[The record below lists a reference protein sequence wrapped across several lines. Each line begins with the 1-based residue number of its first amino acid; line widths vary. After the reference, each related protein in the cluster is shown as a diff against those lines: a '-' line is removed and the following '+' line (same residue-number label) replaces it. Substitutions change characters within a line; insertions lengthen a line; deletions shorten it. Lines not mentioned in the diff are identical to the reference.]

1 VTAYSPYQAF
11 PNQAPPTL
19 TTQPPPVFVAVADP
33 GPQRPS
39 TVFFR
44 HILVIPQSF
53 VLSILSLAAGIVA
66 FIGWWG
72 ALFTG
77 QLPGFAVSFLSG
89 FLRWSARVFAYELL
103 LTDVYPPFSLDDDP
117 SYPVRV
123 AIPAAQRLNR
133 AAVFFRYFL
142 ALPVMLLIILA
153 SMGAG
158 TLMSFIAWLV
168 TLFTGRMPASLHL
181 AYVAYIRFQVRYTGY
196 YYMLTPA
203 YPGGLYGDKPGT
215 VSWADEPPAAQAP
228 GFDAPGTAYGA
239 EGPASGDPAGTS
251 PQGYGT
257 PQGYGATP
265 QGYGAAEGYGSP
277 QGYGT
282 GQGYEPTQQGYGTG
296 QGYEPTQQGYG
307 TGQGYGASQGYGAA
321 QGYGAPAGYSTP
333 GGYGGPQVFR
343 PATWLLPLTSGARN
357 LVTAF
362 IAVGVL
368 FAVGYALLV
377 ATLVSSANSAVSSA
391 AAILQLNSSYTTLT
405 NSVTSLEQGT
415 ANCKGNLA
423 CVTRLDDKA
432 ASAFSTFSG
441 QLAATAVPASA
452 DAAKAKL
459 SATAAAVAQD
469 FTKMGQATSIS
480 QYLSA
485 FNSTG
490 LQTTLNNFDAEY
502 TALVNDL
509 Q

>member
-1 VTAYSPYQAF
+1 MTAYSPYQAF
-11 PNQAPPTL
+11 PSQAPPTL

-33 GPQRPS
+33 GPQRRL

-44 HILVIPQSF
+44 LILVIPQSVVLA
-53 VLSILSLAAGIVA
+53 VLSMAAGVVA

-77 QLPGFAVSFLSG
+77 QLPEFAVSFLSG

-142 ALPVMLLIILA
+142 TLPVMLLVIIV
-153 SMGAG
+153 SFGAG
-158 TLMSFIAWLV
+158 TLMSFVAWLV

-215 VSWADEPPAAQAP
+215 VSWADEPPAVQAP
-228 GFDAPGTAYGA
+228 GFGVPGTAYGA
-239 EGPASGDPAGTS
+239 EGPASGNPAGTS

-257 PQGYGATP
+257 TP
-265 QGYGAAEGYGSP
+265 QGYGTIPQGYGIPEGYGSP

-282 GQGYEPTQQGYGTG
+282 GQGYEPTQQGYSA
-296 QGYEPTQQGYG
+296 
-307 TGQGYGASQGYGAA
+307 GQGYGASQGYGAA
-321 QGYGAPAGYSTP
+321 QGYGAPAGYSAP

-377 ATLVSSANSAVSSA
+377 ATLVSSAVSSANSAVISA

-405 NSVTSLEQGT
+405 NSVTSLEQGM

-423 CVTRLDDKA
+423 CVTRLDGKA

-459 SATAAAVAQD
+459 SATTAALVKD
-469 FTKMGQATSIS
+469 FTTMGQATSVS

-485 FNSTG
+485 ANSTG
-490 LQTTLNNFDAEY
+490 LRTTLNNFAAEY